1 MKFDITI
8 LSEQE
13 LFDHL
18 EKLDECEMQ
27 DLKMD
32 GSGELGHIIS
42 KGYDK
47 SRQKVYDEMER
58 RGIEIPYYDGDDEL
72 PF

>member
-1 MKFDITI
+1 MKFDITT

-13 LFDHL
+13 LFDYL
-18 EKLDECEMQ
+18 EKVDEWEMQ
-27 DLKMD
+27 DLEMD

-58 RGIEIPYYDGDDEL
+58 RGIEMVYEDDEL
-72 PF
+72 PY